1 MLGYAT
7 EENPVTPNSD
17 IATRE
22 NATTT
27 KPSRHREHNN
37 YSGNQFNI
45 ESIVLN
51 VNAPSKFGIASAGD
65 EDSDEEEEEAEAVA
79 DDRIGRD
86 EVSGETS
93 PFESVEYDYDAG
105 TDSR

>member
-1 MLGYAT
+1 MT
-7 EENPVTPNSD
+7 ISTFDSH

-22 NATTT
+22 NATTS
-27 KPSRHREHNN
+27 KPTRHREHNN

-51 VNAPSKFGIASAGD
+51 VNAPSKFGIASAAGD
-65 EDSDEEEEEAEAVA
+65 DSDEEVEEAEAVA

-86 EVSGETS
+86 EENGESS
-93 PFESVEYDYDAG
+93 PLEWEEYDYDAG

>member
-1 MLGYAT
+1 MT
-7 EENPVTPNSD
+7 ISTFDSH

-22 NATTT
+22 NATLT
-27 KPSRHREHNN
+27 KPTRHREHNN

-51 VNAPSKFGIASAGD
+51 VNAPSKFGIASTAG
-65 EDSDEEEEEAEAVA
+65 EDDDDEEEEAEAVA

-93 PFESVEYDYDAG
+93 PFESVEYDYEAG
-105 TDSR
+105 NDSR